1 MKSCP
6 TTHHRVCLES
16 LIRKKKVLKFA
27 NQFSKPAKSLEQFV
41 KSMVFGVLKL
51 QQVPS
56 DFFIVVKS
64 YFVSSVAKTFKCI
77 LRSFIFF

>member
-16 LIRKKKVLKFA
+16 LIHNKVLKFA
-27 NQFSKPAKSLEQFV
+27 DQFSKPGKSLEQFA

-56 DFFIVVKS
+56 DFFVVVKS
-64 YFVSSVAKTFKCI
+64 YLVSSVAKTFKCI